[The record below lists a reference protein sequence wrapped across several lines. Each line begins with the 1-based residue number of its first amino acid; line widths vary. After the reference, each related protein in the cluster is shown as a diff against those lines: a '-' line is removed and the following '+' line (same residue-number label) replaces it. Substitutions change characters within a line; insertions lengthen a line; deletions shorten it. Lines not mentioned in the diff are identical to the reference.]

1 MSLKYLTP
9 QQVSDRYAGRISP
22 RTLANWR
29 SAGTGPRFLRL
40 GGRILY
46 ALNDLAAWEARH
58 TVSGTSE
65 YRAD

>member
-29 SAGTGPRFLRL
+29 YLGNGPRFVRI
-40 GGRILY
+40 GGRIAYRLE
-46 ALNDLAAWEARH
+46 DLEAWETRR
-58 TVSGTSE
+58 TVTCTAE
-65 YRAD
+65 YRS